1 MKTIAR
7 IAALALAVAA
17 PLSLAGTAHADD
29 TASIYG
35 FVWDDANN
43 NGVREVGE
51 APIAGQWMYIDG
63 TSKAAQSDDNGRYEI
78 KGLAAGSYIVGSAD
92 RSLSHGQGWTVQYA
106 NSRFSPATGKLTSPV
121 TLEAGQQ
128 YGMIDSGF
136 VTAVLDTKVNQLFI
150 SNPNPK
156 VGDTIDIVGSTVT
169 NGNVY
174 DQFGGQLTLPE
185 GLRVV
190 ERLGGMPKYYET
202 EPAGKVTGYFYDR
215 KRADTPE
222 WVGARVV
229 VEKPLDGAEIKYEAW
244 KGLFRNTDT
253 NLANDTEAKTLTTS

>member
-1 MKTIAR
+1 MKVAR
-7 IAALALAVAA
+7 LTALALAVTA
-17 PLSLAGTAHADD
+17 PLAFAGPAQADN

-35 FVWDDANN
+35 FVWNDANN
-43 NGVREVGE
+43 NGIREVGE
-51 APIAGQWMYIDG
+51 APIAGQWMYVDG
-63 TSKAAQSDDNGRYEI
+63 TNKAAQSDSDGRYEI
-78 KGLAAGSYIVGSAD
+78 TGLAAGSYVVGSAD
-92 RSLSHGQGWTVQYA
+92 RSLSHGQGWTKQYA
-106 NSRFSPATGKLTSPV
+106 DSRFSPATGKLTSPV
-121 TLEAGQQ
+121 VLEAGQK
-128 YGMIDSGF
+128 YGMLDSGF
-136 VTAVLDTKVNQLFI
+136 VTAVVDTRVNQLFI

-156 VGDTIDIVGSTVT
+156 VGDTIDIVGSTVH

-190 ERLGGMPKYYET
+190 ERLGEMPKFYDT

-215 KRADTPE
+215 KPGGLPE

-244 KGLFRNTDT
+244 KGLFRGTDT
-253 NLANDTEAKTLTTS
+253 NLANDVETQTLTTG

>member
-1 MKTIAR
+1 MKAITR
-7 IAALALAVAA
+7 LAALALAVAA

-29 TASIYG
+29 TGSIYG
-35 FVWDDANN
+35 FVWEDANN

-51 APIAGQWMYIDG
+51 APIAGHWMYIDG
-63 TSKAAQSDDNGRYEI
+63 TNKAAQSDANGRYEI
-78 KGLAAGSYIVGSAD
+78 KGLAAGSYIVGSGD
-92 RSLSHGQGWTVQYA
+92 RSLSHGQGWSRA
-106 NSRFSPATGKLTSPV
+106 GFSSRFSQANGKMTSPV
-121 TLEAGQQ
+121 QLEAGQQ
-128 YGMIDSGF
+128 YGMFDSGF
-136 VTAVLDTKVNQLFI
+136 VTGVVDTKVNQLFI

-156 VGDTIDIVGSTVT
+156 VGDTIDIVGSTVH

-190 ERLGGMPKYYET
+190 ERLGGMPKFYET

-215 KRADTPE
+215 KPGGLPE

-229 VEKPLDGAEIKYEAW
+229 VEKPLDGAEIKFDVW
-244 KGLFRNTDT
+244 KGLFRNSDT
-253 NLANDTEAKTLTTS
+253 NLSNDTETKTITTS

>member
-1 MKTIAR
+1 MKATTR
-7 IAALALAVAA
+7 LAALALAVAA
-17 PLSLAGTAHADD
+17 PLALAGTAQAED

-35 FVWDDANN
+35 FVWNDANN

-63 TSKAAQSDDNGRYEI
+63 TNKAAQSDATGRYEI
-78 KGLAAGSYIVGSAD
+78 TGLAAGSYIVGSAD
-92 RSLSHGQGWTVQYA
+92 RSLSHGQGWTKQYA
-106 NSRFSPATGKLTSPV
+106 ESRFSPATGKLTSPV
-121 TLEAGQQ
+121 KIEAGQK
-128 YGMIDSGF
+128 YGMVNSGF
-136 VTAVLDTKVNQLFI
+136 VNASVDTRVWQLFI

-156 VGDTIDIVGSTVT
+156 VGDTIDIVGSTVH

-215 KRADTPE
+215 KAANLPE

-229 VEKPLDGAEIKYEAW
+229 VEKPLNGAEIKYEAW

-253 NLANDTEAKTLTTS
+253 NLANDVETKSLTTS